1 VVNFAVGG
9 FHQIIVYRPG
19 VEVND
24 IVPPA
29 FPPNLFVNYNLA
41 TAYYVGI
48 NPDNANAGTPAAPA
62 DVFNGLNR
70 LESVSFT
77 EPGLYLVIC
86 NVTPHLL
93 DGMYAYV
100 RVSR

>member
-1 VVNFAVGG
+1 MSGTGG
-9 FHQIIVYRPG
+9 G
-19 VEVND
+19 
-24 IVPPA
+24 PA